1 MRMSHLVEKEYS
13 EQLRINPPPDKMT
26 FTEHVQGLKA
36 EFDSSLLEMY
46 LPITSGVQNG
56 DRRLVEQLGVVIPE
70 ATRNALNETNFI
82 GVFGRVLRSPNI
94 PDLLCLQY
102 LYVWDYQAVPAHE
115 GDYEP
120 IFVFVDKNRKY
131 AIYDLVHYCS
141 RRLDLELP
149 LGGKIGLQM
158 IPGWHSFLP
167 AVITESARDKH
178 LGVRPLSDQHLRAW
192 WRIPDEAARLKIV
205 NRFKDP
211 FLLEAP
217 GHFLD
222 SPDEN
227 AITMCCTF
235 LEIEKA
241 LAEFEDP
248 KVAIIEGIKRAFSKC
263 VGLLALYRLGAFIQL
278 LGEMNDIGM
287 LKVPVSSTG
296 LNVAAIGN
304 LLRDGIISVTKAGH
318 DFFASFYGRDSSKD
332 DDE

>member
-1 MRMSHLVEKEYS
+1 MRMNYLVEKEYS
-13 EQLRINPPPDKMT
+13 EQFHFNPPTNKMT
-26 FTEHVQGLKA
+26 FTEHVRGLKA
-36 EFDSSLLEMY
+36 EFDKSLLKRY

-56 DRRLVEQLGVVIPE
+56 DRNLAEQLGVVIPE
-70 ATRNALNETNFI
+70 ATRSALTETNFI
-82 GVFGRVLRSPNI
+82 GVFGRVLRSPKT

-120 IFVFVDKNRKY
+120 IFVFVDKNRRY

-141 RRLDLELP
+141 RRLDFELP

-167 AVITESARDKH
+167 AVIAESARDKH
-178 LGVRPLSDQHLRAW
+178 LEVQPLSDQHLRTW
-192 WRIPDEAARLKIV
+192 WGIPDEAARLKIV

-235 LEIEKA
+235 LEIQKA

-278 LGEMNDIGM
+278 LGEMNDIGV
-287 LKVPVSSTG
+287 LKAPVSSAG
-296 LNVAAIGN
+296 LNIAAIGN
-304 LLRDGIISVTKAGH
+304 LLRDGIVSVTKAGC
-318 DFFASFYGRDSSKD
+318 DFFANFYGSDSSENED
-332 DDE
+332 D